1 MNGSVM
7 QLAAIITLLGID
19 SVLDIKTREI
29 PNLISGAIA
38 LTAFLNFD
46 VRSLWGLIVAVIFF
60 AVALFTGKIGGGDVK
75 LIAALSVVCGLWG
88 SFALLLFAQIAML
101 IFYTISQDFTDDQRE
116 AIENMR
122 EWLAEMDTVI
132 AENENGYSLDGDMVR
147 AVFYCLQFG
156 VGIVADF
163 DYDGFCECF
172 DGLTMERLDEALQNI
187 SEKFPQYS
195 ITENQ
200 KTAIQNVYLYLTK

>member
-1 MNGSVM
+1 MNGSVV
-7 QLAAIITLLGID
+7 QFAAIITLLGID

-38 LTAFLNFD
+38 LTAFFNFN

-101 IFYTISQDFTDDQRE
+101 
-116 AIENMR
+116 
-122 EWLAEMDTVI
+122 
-132 AENENGYSLDGDMVR
+132 
-147 AVFYCLQFG
+147 VFY
-156 VGIVADF
+156 GIRFVV
-163 DYDGFCECF
+163 YKLRG
-172 DGLTMERLDEALQNI
+172 
-187 SEKFPQYS
+187 
-195 ITENQ
+195 
-200 KTAIQNVYLYLTK
+200 KTAGKSLPFVPFIFIGYLISVFLI

>member
-1 MNGSVM
+1 MIGSVM
-7 QLAAIITLLGID
+7 QFAAIITLLGID

-101 IFYTISQDFTDDQRE
+101 
-116 AIENMR
+116 
-122 EWLAEMDTVI
+122 
-132 AENENGYSLDGDMVR
+132 
-147 AVFYCLQFG
+147 VFY
-156 VGIVADF
+156 GIRFVVLKLR
-163 DYDGFCECF
+163 G
-172 DGLTMERLDEALQNI
+172 
-187 SEKFPQYS
+187 
-195 ITENQ
+195 
-200 KTAIQNVYLYLTK
+200 KTAGKSLPFVPFIFIGYLISVYLI